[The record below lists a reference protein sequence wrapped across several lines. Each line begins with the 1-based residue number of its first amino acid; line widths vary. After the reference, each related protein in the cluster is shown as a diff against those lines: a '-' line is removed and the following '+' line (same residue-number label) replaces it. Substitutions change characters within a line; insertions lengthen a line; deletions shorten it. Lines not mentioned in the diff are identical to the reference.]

1 MAGVFSGFGDKQDN
15 PRAPPFSF
23 SGDGSIPSASQE
35 SRPPLFRGPLPPGR
49 LFHPPANTSA
59 SSASQESRPP
69 LFRGPLPP
77 GRLFHP
83 PASASA
89 AAAPAASSPMDRR
102 PPFVNDNYDFTLEAY
117 IMNAEGSRLGGNVV
131 WKNTTLNERIQFLQM
146 LTARSDLNNP
156 HISAFLGAV
165 RLRIERDIL
174 SITMGNPVNIFS
186 DQVQFDI
193 AALCYMFPDEV
204 DGIQSNWMTS
214 PVKKRKTFL
223 RYLLTKQ
230 NNIYGDAVRYML
242 GNMGNNGS
250 AASSHMENAN
260 MENADNVSNA
270 PASGKKAYDPTARA
284 SSYPSVNPKHRK
296 NNVRGNSSQS
306 ATASSRAA
314 NASNAA
320 NLESALPRR
329 TGPYKSPY
337 ASSSSASSSS
347 ASSAPRASA
356 AATKAAANQAAEKA
370 AAAKARARM
379 EEVERQEAAQRA
391 PAANTANILA
401 AYATVKSA
409 KDRLGAMRRFL
420 NHYDPD
426 GNWNHLFEVDGSGNL
441 LYKAKLIRALAI
453 RLHPD
458 KYKSVSNAAYAKYT
472 ELSKHA
478 LNFRK
483 TLGGTRRRAR
493 HAKNKSG
500 RKRRTHRH

>member
-102 PPFVNDNYDFTLEAY
+102 PPFVNDNYDFTLESY
-117 IMNAEGSRLGGNVV
+117 IMNAEGSRLGGTVI
-131 WKNTTLNERIQFLQM
+131 WKNTTLNERIAFLNM
-146 LTARSDLNNP
+146 LDKQLNLNNP
-156 HISAFLGAV
+156 HISEFLRAI
-165 RLRIERDIL
+165 RWRIERDIL
-174 SITMGNPVNIFS
+174 SITMGNPIYIFS
-186 DQVQFDI
+186 DQVQFDM

-204 DGIQSNWMTS
+204 NGIQSNWMIS
-214 PVKKRKTFL
+214 PIKTRRTFL

-230 NNIYGDAVRYML
+230 NSIYGDAVRHML
-242 GNMGNNGS
+242 GNLGNNGS
-250 AASSHMENAN
+250 AASSDV
-260 MENADNVSNA
+260 DNVSNA
-270 PASGKKAYDPTARA
+270 TVSGKKAYDPTARA
-284 SSYPSVNPKHRK
+284 RNYPSVNPKYST
-296 NNVRGNSSQS
+296 NNVRRNSSKS
-306 ATASSRAA
+306 ATASKASNSSKASNAA
-314 NASNAA
+314 NAA

-356 AATKAAANQAAEKA
+356 AATKAAANQAANKA

-379 EEVERQEAAQRA
+379 EDLARQEASQRA
-391 PAANTANILA
+391 PAAQAEGISS
-401 AYATVKSA
+401 AYETVKA
-409 KDRLGAMRRFL
+409 AGNKRIAMRDFLKRF
-420 NHYDPD
+420 DPTGD
-426 GNWNHLFEVDGSGNL
+426 WN
-441 LYKAKLIRALAI
+441 AKFSKDNSDLKRDLMM
-453 RLHPD
+453 LHPD
-458 KYKSVSNAAYAKYT
+458 KHPNNSPKYT
-472 ELSKHA
+472 ELFKTA